1 MQDVNE
7 ALTEMIASAKVQA
20 IKHCSEMERTFL
32 QAVCAEVARTGVE
45 EVTFNNIYIQLT
57 SLCSLEGIN

>member
-1 MQDVNE
+1 MQDVNQ

-20 IKHCSEMERTFL
+20 IKHCSHMEKIFL

-45 EVTFNNIYIQLT
+45 EASFQNVYRQLDA
-57 SLCSLEGIN
+57 LCSFEG